1 MHCVSSRKVFQKLK
15 KKEKFIKLVKP
26 FKGHKTTMIFKTNI
40 VRMIN
45 KYPKPMKSSMRSNF

>member
-1 MHCVSSRKVFQKLK
+1 MYHPGKVFQKLK
-15 KKEKFIKLVKP
+15 KKKKFIKLVKP